1 MRECRLCAW
10 HSVWEVAIRNNCN
23 THFMRYSWEKTSKVE
38 RRVKA
43 GLRAWGN
50 INSKD
55 DLGEMDLRSKKRDER

>member
-1 MRECRLCAW
+1 
-10 HSVWEVAIRNNCN
+10 
-23 THFMRYSWEKTSKVE
+23 MRYSWEKTSKAE